1 MTTASPR
8 RWKNRTKTFINMR
21 KLANLLVLI
30 GYFVL
35 LNVDI
40 TTGITIRIV
49 SALLV
54 LPWMVENKV
63 FDGAFVMGIMLSI
76 DVHKLV
82 ELLFF

>member
-1 MTTASPR
+1 MTTLR
-8 RWKNRTKTFINMR
+8 RRKLTGTFINMR
-21 KLANLLVLI
+21 KVANLLVLV

-40 TTGITIRIV
+40 TTGVIIRII

-63 FDGAFVMGIMLSI
+63 WDGAFVMGIMMSI
-76 DVHKLV
+76 DLHKLV
-82 ELLFF
+82 TLLFF